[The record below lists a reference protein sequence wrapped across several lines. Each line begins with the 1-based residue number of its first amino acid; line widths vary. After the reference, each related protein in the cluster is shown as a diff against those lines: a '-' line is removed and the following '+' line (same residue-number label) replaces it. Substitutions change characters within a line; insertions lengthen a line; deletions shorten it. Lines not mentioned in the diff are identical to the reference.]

1 MQGKEARRKSEGWM
15 TNRIL
20 ENDFDVAL
28 EGQVSQAT
36 IVFTDLKDFT
46 AMSESL
52 APDELA
58 AVLAGYFNKTARA
71 ILADHGPI
79 IKYIGDAMN
88 LASRLEGL
96 NKQLGTDVLLSEAT
110 RKQLGEALLLR
121 RTGRFM
127 LAGKEHPV
135 EVHELLGLSDDS
147 PRPAW
152 LAEFAAGL
160 AKFEEEA
167 LDLAEDQFRRTGEE
181 RPGRDRLS
189 GFYLKQN
196 DALRPSG
203 IDRASWNGVVRMDAK

>member
-15 TNRIL
+15 TNRIS

-28 EGQVSQAT
+28 GGQVSQVT
-36 IVFTDLKDFT
+36 TVFTDLKDFT

-58 AVLAGYFNKTARA
+58 AVLAGYFNKTARP
-71 ILADHGPI
+71 ILAEHGTI

-96 NKQLGTDVLLSEAT
+96 NKHLGTDGLLSEAT

-121 RTGRFM
+121 RAGRFI
-127 LAGKEHPV
+127 LKGKEHPV
-135 EVHELLGLSDDS
+135 EVHELLRLSDDS

-160 AKFEEEA
+160 AKFENGA
-167 LDLAEDQFRRTGEE
+167 LDLAEDQFRRTGGE
-181 RPGRDRLS
+181 RPG
-189 GFYLKQN
+189 
-196 DALRPSG
+196 
-203 IDRASWNGVVRMDAK
+203 